1 MTESTANTSTAPGV
15 SMPVAHPL
23 RVAGLSGRAPVTIDI
38 APDAAQRDAIA
49 AWLGI
54 EGVPALS
61 LRGRLVAGGR
71 RDWRLEARLDAQ
83 VAQRCGVSL
92 QPVTTRIDESVLR
105 RYVDGLELPQEAEME
120 VPEDDT
126 REPLGDVIDPAAV
139 MLEAL
144 ALAVP
149 PFPRR
154 DDAPVPGAT
163 VVTEPGKPPMRDEDA
178 RPFAALG
185 ALRDRLSGSDGGT
198 GGAGPEGDDSDTTR

>member
-1 MTESTANTSTAPGV
+1 
-15 SMPVAHPL
+15 
-23 RVAGLSGRAPVTIDI
+23 
-38 APDAAQRDAIA
+38 
-49 AWLGI
+49 
-54 EGVPALS
+54 
-61 LRGRLVAGGR
+61 
-71 RDWRLEARLDAQ
+71 
-83 VAQRCGVSL
+83 
-92 QPVTTRIDESVLR
+92 
-105 RYVDGLELPQEAEME
+105 ME

-198 GGAGPEGDDSDTTR
+198 DGAGPEGDDSDTTR